1 MYLPAVVVTA
11 TLIATL
17 VLLGV
22 GGCGLLIADKKCKD
36 LRMH

>member
-1 MYLPAVVVTA
+1 MYLPAVVVTV

-22 GGCGLLIADKKCKD
+22 GGCGLIIADKKCTG
-36 LRMH
+36 LRQH